1 MGYFLIGD
9 PLRGF
14 NQKRMK
20 RIQRKANFWL
30 NKAIFVY
37 SIVAIMLFT
46 PGIAYTKT
54 WDMLAFLV
62 PYMGADT
69 EQAPAFP
76 ETKERVA
83 RKKIKVLATA
93 YSSTSDQTDSTPC
106 ITANGFDLCK
116 YYGQHAVETTVA
128 SNFLPMNTSVR
139 VKDVFGD
146 RVLVVRDRM
155 NERYGY
161 GRIDIWMPTRAQ
173 AKEFGVKWIEMEI
186 F

>member
-1 MGYFLIGD
+1 M
-9 PLRGF
+9 
-14 NQKRMK
+14 
-20 RIQRKANFWL
+20 L

-37 SIVAIMLFT
+37 GLAVICIFT
-46 PGIAYTKT
+46 PAVAYTKT
-54 WDMLAFLV
+54 WDMLAFL
-62 PYMGADT
+62 
-69 EQAPAFP
+69 APIIGSSEEAVAFP
-76 ETKERVA
+76 EAKERVA

-93 YSSTSDQTDSTPC
+93 YSSTPDQTDSTPC

-116 YYGQHAVETTVA
+116 YYDAHAIETTIA

-161 GRIDIWMPTRAQ
+161 GRIDIWMPTRED
-173 AKEFGVKWIEMEI
+173 AKQFGVQWIEMEI